1 MDISAYEEKREFLR
15 LDHESPIELKMLN
28 AEKLSSKKEIMS
40 RNISA
45 SGLLF
50 RANNESAIP
59 PLSGIVWIKLDEKML
74 NICSEIEEDL
84 IQSKSGVFARVV
96 RISEGEPGQSYDIG
110 VSFLRKKNMT
120 EDDIKALTEGIES

>member
-15 LDHESPIELKMLN
+15 LDHESPLELKMLN

-74 NICSEIEEDL
+74 NVCGEIEEDL

-96 RISEGEPGQSYDIG
+96 RISEGEPGLSYDIG

-120 EDDIKALTEGIES
+120 EDDIKALTEGIDS